1 MEDYKPFIPTG
12 YAAFDILTGQNVRD
26 TEGRLKEIQR
36 GFQVS
41 KQYLFAGER
50 GTGKTTLLQDF
61 VGFSKHI
68 DYPVYKIIVFNTD
81 NADYSA
87 HRLQKVTG
95 LTEEEVKDKFTVYDV
110 DLVQDIRDILTKEST
125 EYKAKKLKAEEYI
138 DIYTGEKKK
147 MIPFVY
153 VVLDTV
159 TAIRSEDNDVDSKK
173 GDIIGKQ
180 NTWVEFNAVSKLV
193 NAIFNFFDR
202 NIIVLWSSHL
212 KENKAEG
219 MAKQPKKEYKSAPS
233 NMKANVPQK
242 MRDRVDFTL
251 NMYAEDSHNLESDK
265 HPINRFAL
273 EDIESKA
280 VYSTSCVAVKSRFGC
295 EGRTKIN
302 FMFIDGSFNR
312 DMSFLATCYSLGVIR
327 ETTGQYPNGEYP
339 YLWKDLDPDSDVY
352 TDRMASGRRRKKL
365 LEVPGFDRPTN
376 IIEIRSLLEYA
387 GDSPEL
393 SQYSVM
399 MRVALNQ
406 ALEDRLY
413 YELETNNVTN
423 EELETNKKQ
432 IKSMLASFRQINR
445 KTVMTADEI
454 KSTVA
459 AAPAVITEEQIEEEI
474 TL

>member
-1 MEDYKPFIPTG
+1 MEDSKPFIPTG

-36 GFQVS
+36 GFQIS

-50 GTGKTTLLQDF
+50 GTGKTTILQDL
-61 VGFSKHI
+61 VGFAYHI
-68 DYPVYKIIVFNTD
+68 GYPVHKVIVFNTD

-87 HRLQKVTG
+87 HRLQRVTK
-95 LTEEEVKDKFTVYDV
+95 LTEEEIKEKYTIYNI

-125 EYKAKKLKAEEYI
+125 EYKALKLKPQEYI

-202 NIIVLWSSHL
+202 NIVVLWSSHL

-251 NMYAEDSHNLESDK
+251 NMYAEDSYNLDSDK
-265 HPINRFAL
+265 HPINKYAL
-273 EDIESKA
+273 EDIKSKA
-280 VYSTSCVAVKSRFGC
+280 VYSTSCIAVKSRFGC

-302 FMFIDGSFNR
+302 FMFIDGSFDR
-312 DMSFLATCYSLGVIR
+312 DLSFLATCYNLGVIQ
-327 ETTGQYPNGEYP
+327 ETTGQYPNASYQYLFKEIPESREYQE
-339 YLWKDLDPDSDVY
+339 L
-352 TDRMASGRRRKKL
+352 MGAGRRRKKL
-365 LEVPGFDRPTN
+365 LEVPGFGRPTN
-376 IIEIRSLLEYA
+376 IIEIRALLQYCGSDPTIIEYA
-387 GDSPEL
+387 TK
-393 SQYSVM
+393 
-399 MRVALNQ
+399 MRVCLNQ

-432 IKSMLASFRQINR
+432 IMSMLSSLRHINR
-445 KTVMTADEI
+445 KQVMSADEL
-454 KSTVA
+454 KKA
-459 AAPAVITEEQIEEEI
+459 ADSAPKAITDEDIEED
-474 TL
+474 LVD